1 MGVSTA
7 WKDEAQA
14 QLRRAGH
21 RAGPARG
28 RLLDVLEERTCC
40 ASAAELHAAVVGSG
54 AVIGLASVYR
64 ALDVLL
70 ENGLL
75 QRVDVGDGTARFE
88 PVSSSGAHH
97 HHLVCNDCGRIE
109 PFFDAVLE
117 HSIERVEAVS
127 GYDVSAHDVVL
138 RGACG
143 DCRGAVL

>member
-1 MGVSTA
+1 VGVSTA

-64 ALDVLL
+64 ALDVLF

-88 PVSSSGAHH
+88 PVSASGAHH

-109 PFFDAVLE
+109 PFYDAVLE
-117 HSIERVEAVS
+117 RSIERVEAVS
-127 GYDVSAHDVVL
+127 GYEVSAHDVVL